1 MTGKTH
7 LIGGLALSATVAQF
21 TSYDPLALMVSGAV
35 GGLLPDICHS
45 GSKIGRRF
53 PLLSKTVNTLFGHRT
68 FTHSLLFLCIVGFL
82 MNKFVPV
89 EAITIGLLSGMI
101 SHFVL
106 DSFTRNGIKF
116 LYPLNITVRFPFTV
130 RTGGSIEKLLGSA
143 LAILVV
149 YFIIEMIWID
159 Y

>member
-7 LIGGLALSATVAQF
+7 IIGGLALSATVAQF

-68 FTHSLLFLCIVGFL
+68 FTHSLLFLCIVAFL

-89 EAITIGLLSGMI
+89 EAITIGFLSGMI
-101 SHFVL
+101 SHYVL

-116 LYPLNITVRFPFTV
+116 FYPLNWTVRFPLTIRTGSAIENIITTGLTVVVIYFTV
-130 RTGGSIEKLLGSA
+130 G
-143 LAILVV
+143 
-149 YFIIEMIWID
+149 FIWS